1 MSDVTRRTFLGSL
14 GAAGAALTLPG
25 SALHAAASSL
35 PPPSGAPASLAGDE
49 RHWGAVAKSYEV
61 TDRIVNL
68 EGGYFQPMALPVL
81 AEFQRQVDRVN
92 RDNSFY
98 ARGAY
103 LTDLETARH
112 RAADALGVGVE
123 EIAFTRGATE
133 AMQSLIGGYNRLRP
147 NDAVLYADLDY
158 PGMQYAMKWLADRRQ
173 VRVKRIDIPEPPTP
187 TNVVDAYV
195 DALDSNR
202 DVRLLLLTHISHK
215 TGLVLPVATIVAEAR
230 RREVDVIVDA
240 AHAWGQID
248 FDLKSLGAD
257 FVGFNLH
264 KWIGAPVGAGLLY
277 IRKERLA
284 SIDRMMG
291 DEDAP
296 PDSVLSR
303 VHSGTAHFATFL
315 TVPAALDFHLAI
327 GPGYKAARLKYL
339 RDLWVGKARA
349 MNAVDILA
357 PDEMSAA
364 ITSFRIRGRTGS
376 AETDR
381 LVNRLRDEHGI
392 LTVRRPGVA
401 RGDCIR
407 VTPALYN
414 TSEDV
419 NKFAKA
425 LERL

>member
-25 SALHAAASSL
+25 SALHAAASNL
-35 PPPSGAPASLAGDE
+35 PAPSGAPAALAGDE
-49 RHWGAVAKSYEV
+49 RHWGAVAKTYSV

-68 EGGYFQPMALPVL
+68 EGGYFQPMALRVL
-81 AEFQRQVDRVN
+81 AEFQRQVERVN

-98 ARGAY
+98 ARGEY
-103 LTDLETARH
+103 LTDVETARR
-112 RAADALGVGVE
+112 RAADALGADVE

-173 VRVKRIDIPEPPTP
+173 VRVQRIDIPEPPTP

-195 DALDSNR
+195 GALDSNR
-202 DVRLLLLTHISHK
+202 DVRLILLTHISHK

-230 RREVDVIVDA
+230 RRDVDVIVDA

-291 DEDAP
+291 DEDSP

-327 GPGYKAARLKYL
+327 GPVYKAARLKYL
-339 RDLWVGKARA
+339 RDRWVSKARA
-349 MNAVDILA
+349 MNSVDVLA

-376 AETDR
+376 AETER
-381 LVNRLRDEHGI
+381 LVTRLRDEHGI

-401 RGDCIR
+401 RGDCVR

-425 LERL
+425 LEQL

>member
-1 MSDVTRRTFLGSL
+1 M
-14 GAAGAALTLPG
+14 
-25 SALHAAASSL
+25 
-35 PPPSGAPASLAGDE
+35 
-49 RHWGAVAKSYEV
+49 

-291 DEDAP
+291 DEESP